1 MNQQPYIKSMSSE
14 TQFLEH
20 IKNLIE
26 KFEDEEKSGIFFKL
40 EKDKDPLDIL
50 GVLDFLKDKIEKW
63 GNSNIFS
70 YIGVLFENTNTLVI
84 GSSNREEAISI
95 IKYVYLS
102 QVIKSS
108 DEIQKLEK
116 KLDDITDLEVSL
128 NNQISRNI
136 KLGYPT
142 DPKLELHL
150 KNHIK
155 RFLL

>member
-1 MNQQPYIKSMSSE
+1 MSTE
-14 TQFLEH
+14 TQIFEY
-20 IKNLIE
+20 IKNLID
-26 KFEDEEKSGIFFKL
+26 KCEDEEKSGIFFKL

-63 GNSNIFS
+63 GNNNIFS

-84 GSSNREEAISI
+84 GSSNREEATNI

-116 KLDDITDLEVSL
+116 KLVDINELEVFL
-128 NNQISRNI
+128 NKEISRNI
-136 KLGYPT
+136 KVGYPT
-142 DPKLELHL
+142 NPKLELDL

-155 RFLL
+155 KLLIS

>member
-1 MNQQPYIKSMSSE
+1 MSTE
-14 TQFLEH
+14 TQIFEH
-20 IKNLIE
+20 IKNLID
-26 KFEDEEKSGIFFKL
+26 KCEDEEKSGIFFKL

-63 GNSNIFS
+63 GNNNIFS

-84 GSSNREEAISI
+84 GSSNREEATNI

-116 KLDDITDLEVSL
+116 KLVDINELEVFL
-128 NNQISRNI
+128 NKEISRNI
-136 KLGYPT
+136 KVGYPT
-142 DPKLELHL
+142 NPKLELDL

-155 RFLL
+155 KLLIS

>member
-1 MNQQPYIKSMSSE
+1 MSTE
-14 TQFLEH
+14 TQIFEH
-20 IKNLIE
+20 IKNLID
-26 KFEDEEKSGIFFKL
+26 KCEDEEKSGIFFKL
-40 EKDKDPLDIL
+40 EKNKDPLDIL

-63 GNSNIFS
+63 GNNNIFS

-84 GSSNREEAISI
+84 GSSNREEATNI

-116 KLDDITDLEVSL
+116 KLVDINELEVFL
-128 NNQISRNI
+128 NKEISRNI
-136 KLGYPT
+136 KVGYPT
-142 DPKLELHL
+142 NPKLELDL

-155 RFLL
+155 KLLIS